1 MPAGAARLRLA
12 HGFASNHFARVLC
25 IKPFL
30 DHVERL
36 SGGAVHLREFPASQ
50 LGKPRSML
58 DVVQSAL
65 ADIAFVGLT
74 YAAWRMPLSTAVE
87 LPGLFDDVI
96 AAHAA
101 FDVMSRAILY
111 REEYAPAGLV
121 PLFVALMP
129 QYQLLLRGRRSLED
143 IAELRGM
150 KIRAPGD
157 TGLRICRALGATGVP
172 IDQAD
177 LYIALQRG
185 TVDGALQTSANSA
198 AFNLH
203 EVADALTL
211 NARLGSVACVHF
223 INAGTWNALGA
234 DSRAVLREAGQRTSR
249 DMVRQVA
256 ALIARDNRRL
266 AERGLTLLSLSGHV
280 LAQFAARLS
289 AVETRWRARVGHRH
303 PGAGAVL
310 DEFKARVAARAA
322 ARAYPRR
329 CTPGSIAWSAC

>member
-1 MPAGAARLRLA
+1 M
-12 HGFASNHFARVLC
+12 LC
-25 IKPFL
+25 IGPFL
-30 DHVERL
+30 DHVESL
-36 SGGAVHLREFPASQ
+36 AGGAVDLREFPASQ

-58 DVVQSAL
+58 DVVQSGL
-65 ADIAFVGLT
+65 ADIAFVGLA
-74 YAAWRMPLSTAVE
+74 YVAWRMPLSTAVE

-101 FDVMSRAILY
+101 FDAMSRAVLY

-129 QYQLLLRGRRSLED
+129 PYQLLLRGRRSLED
-143 IAELRGM
+143 VAELRGM

-157 TGLRICRALGATGVP
+157 TGLRICHALGATGVA

-177 LYIALQRG
+177 LYIALERG

-198 AFNLH
+198 AFHLH

-223 INAGTWNALGA
+223 INADTWNALDA
-234 DSRAVLREAGQRTSR
+234 HSRAVLREAGRRTSR

-266 AERGLTLLSLSGHV
+266 AEHGIALLRLSEPV
-280 LAQFAARLS
+280 LAQFAARLG
-289 AVETRWRARVGHRH
+289 AVETRWRAQVGRRH
-303 PGAGAVL
+303 GAAGAVL
-310 DEFKARVAARAA
+310 DEFKARVAALETA
-322 ARAYPRR
+322 
-329 CTPGSIAWSAC
+329 S